1 VLAVAQ
7 KITPMLKAHLRSLS
21 LTALLLLTLV
31 PGILALLLTTY
42 GSYERERHAADQ
54 DLLGRVRAMN
64 QLVDQQLLSVQR
76 NLELLAAT
84 SDELAR
90 GDLSGVHRKMLAA
103 QQAMPLL
110 GVLQLYDPA
119 GQILLSTSEPFG
131 TRLPR
136 TDHAARKAAVAA
148 TGRTAIGDI
157 VVGTVTKKVLIPVD
171 VPVRVNGTVTY
182 VLTAGI
188 YAEHINALLA
198 NQIFPEGWIAVIY
211 DRQGT
216 IAGRKLNPETFI
228 GKKVAPQVLEWLEG
242 PAERLGEGRTLEGRM
257 SVAAMSRSAQTG
269 YSVTAS
275 VPEAV
280 LEGPLR
286 QALLINTVA
295 VLASLGLG
303 VFMAWRFAQSM
314 RRSIQELEL
323 ATESVASG
331 HTHEVVPT
339 GATAELARLSQ
350 RFNSMVGALQEARA
364 AQQRYEQ
371 ELEHAA
377 SHDPLTGLA
386 NRMLVVDRIERA
398 VTQARRNQRQVA
410 VMLLD
415 LDRFKVI
422 NDTLTHGSGDMVLI
436 EVAQRLSRQVRD
448 IDTVARLGGDEFLV
462 VLSDITS
469 EADASMLAD
478 ALLKALAQP
487 LLAKGHELTI
497 SGSLGIALA
506 PRDGELPS
514 DLIMHADIAMYRAKE
529 NGREQFE
536 FFSVDMNARLSQRI
550 ELETGLR
557 RSLDHDQLVLYYQP
571 RCDIATGRI
580 VGVEALIRWKHP
592 VDGLVPP
599 GKFIPVAEET
609 GLIVP
614 IGEWVLKT
622 ACVDARRW
630 QEQGLGP
637 LVVGVNV
644 SARQFQSGKLAQVV
658 DQQLQFSGLP
668 PELLELELTESAVM
682 NDPQR
687 TLQVLHDIKAI
698 GARVALDDFGTGY
711 SSLGYLKR
719 FPVDCL
725 KIDQSFVRDITVDP
739 EDAAIARM
747 VITLGHSLR
756 QEVIAEGVETHAQLQ
771 YLREQ
776 GCDMVQGYLFSPPVP
791 VDEFEDMVRRGRR
804 LPT

>member
-1 VLAVAQ
+1 
-7 KITPMLKAHLRSLS
+7 MFKARLRSLS

-42 GSYERERHAADQ
+42 GSYQRERHAADQ
-54 DLLGRVRAMN
+54 DLLGRVRAMS
-64 QLVDQQLLSVQR
+64 QLVDQQLLSVQQ
-76 NLELLAAT
+76 NLELLAST

-90 GDLSGVHRKMLAA
+90 GDLAAVHRKLRAA
-103 QQAMPLL
+103 QRGMPLL
-110 GVLQLYDPA
+110 DVLQLYDPT

-131 TRLPR
+131 TPLPR
-136 TDHAARKAAVAA
+136 TDHAARKATVAA
-148 TGRTAIGDI
+148 TGRSAIGDI

-216 IAGRKLNPETFI
+216 IAGRKLNPETLI
-228 GKKVAPQVLEWLEG
+228 GKKVAPQVLQWLEG

-257 SVAAMSRSAQTG
+257 SVAAMARSAQTG

-286 QALLINTVA
+286 QALVINAVA

-331 HTHEVVPT
+331 HTHEVLAT
-339 GATAELARLSQ
+339 GATAELGRLSQ

-364 AQQRYEQ
+364 AQQRYQQ

-410 VMLLD
+410 VLLLD

-436 EVAQRLSRQVRD
+436 EVAQRLTRQVRD

-462 VLSDITS
+462 VLGDIASES
-469 EADASMLAD
+469 EAALLAD
-478 ALLKALAQP
+478 KLLKALAEP
-487 LLAKGHELTI
+487 LVAKGHELRI
-497 SGSLGIALA
+497 SGSLGIAVA
-506 PRDGELPS
+506 PRDGELAG

-529 NGREQFE
+529 NGRDQFE

-550 ELETGLR
+550 ELEAGLR
-557 RSLDHDQLVLYYQP
+557 RALDNDQLVLYYQP

-580 VGVEALIRWKHP
+580 LGAEALIRWKHP

-622 ACVDARRW
+622 ACADARRW
-630 QEQGLGP
+630 QAQGLGA

-644 SARQFQSGKLAQVV
+644 SARQFQFGKLSQLVA
-658 DQQLQFSGLP
+658 QQLQISGLP

-687 TLQVLHDIKAI
+687 TLQVLHEIKAI

-791 VDEFEDMVRRGRR
+791 VDEFEDMVRRGKR

>member
-1 VLAVAQ
+1 
-7 KITPMLKAHLRSLS
+7 
-21 LTALLLLTLV
+21 
-31 PGILALLLTTY
+31 
-42 GSYERERHAADQ
+42 
-54 DLLGRVRAMN
+54 
-64 QLVDQQLLSVQR
+64 
-76 NLELLAAT
+76 
-84 SDELAR
+84 
-90 GDLSGVHRKMLAA
+90 
-103 QQAMPLL
+103 
-110 GVLQLYDPA
+110 
-119 GQILLSTSEPFG
+119 
-131 TRLPR
+131 
-136 TDHAARKAAVAA
+136 
-148 TGRTAIGDI
+148 
-157 VVGTVTKKVLIPVD
+157 
-171 VPVRVNGTVTY
+171 
-182 VLTAGI
+182 
-188 YAEHINALLA
+188 LLA
-198 NQIFPEGWIAVIY
+198 NQIFPAGWIAVIY

-228 GKKVAPQVLEWLEG
+228 GKKVAPQVLQWLEG

-257 SVAAMSRSAQTG
+257 SVAAMARSAQTG

-286 QALLINTVA
+286 QALVINAVA

-331 HTHEVVPT
+331 HTHEVLAT
-339 GATAELARLSQ
+339 GATAELGRLSQ

-364 AQQRYEQ
+364 AQQRYQQ

-410 VMLLD
+410 VLLLD

-436 EVAQRLSRQVRD
+436 EVAQRLTRQVRD

-462 VLSDITS
+462 VLGDIASES
-469 EADASMLAD
+469 EAALLAD
-478 ALLKALAQP
+478 KLLKALAEP
-487 LLAKGHELTI
+487 LVAKGHELRI
-497 SGSLGIALA
+497 SGSLGIAVA
-506 PRDGELPS
+506 PRDGELAG

-529 NGREQFE
+529 NGRDQFE

-550 ELETGLR
+550 ELEAGLR
-557 RSLDHDQLVLYYQP
+557 RALDNDQLVLYYQP

-580 VGVEALIRWKHP
+580 LGAEALIRWKHP

-622 ACVDARRW
+622 ACADARRW
-630 QEQGLGP
+630 QAQGLGA

-644 SARQFQSGKLAQVV
+644 SARQFQFGKLSQLVA
-658 DQQLQFSGLP
+658 QQLQISGLP

-687 TLQVLHDIKAI
+687 TLQVLHEIKAI